1 VTRPD
6 LDGFDAVVYDLDGT
20 LARLV
25 VDWDD
30 AAEDVREVFEA
41 VGVDPGTADLWGLLD
56 AADETGLRDG
66 VEATLADHECAGAR
80 RSERLALA
88 DDAAERTGP
97 LGICSLNCERA
108 CRIALERH
116 GLGDRIDAVV
126 GRDSVPTRKPD
137 PEPLEATLDGL
148 GVDADRAV
156 FVGDSERDAV
166 AADRAGVAF
175 RWADPDAV

>member
-25 VDWDD
+25 VDWD
-30 AAEDVREVFEA
+30 AAADDVLDVFA
-41 VGVDPGTADLWGLLD
+41 AAGVDPGTADLWELLD
-56 AADETGLRDG
+56 AADEAGLRDG
-66 VEATLADHECAGAR
+66 VEAVLADHECAGAR

-88 DDAAERTGP
+88 DDAADRAGP
-97 LGICSLNCERA
+97 LGVCSLNCERA
-108 CRIALERH
+108 CRVALERH
-116 GLGDRIDAVV
+116 GLGDRMGAVV
-126 GRDSVPTRKPD
+126 GRDSVETRKPD
-137 PEPLEATLDGL
+137 PAPLVATLDAL
-148 GVDADRAV
+148 GVAADRAV

-175 RWADPDAV
+175 RWADPDG